1 MVYPFVLFSL
11 GLGSL
16 VGVFGVEMEDG
27 IKSVSVMKGDP
38 VTLNP
43 DFTEKQKYL
52 LIQWKFRSTRI
63 AEVNRLAQTN
73 STYDGPDERFRGRL
87 KLDQNGSLTIT
98 NTSTTDSGLYQL
110 TVVKK
115 ETIYISF
122 NVTVYDL
129 TEEENSILVI
139 EGDSV
144 TLNPEVT
151 KAQRYLL
158 IQWMYRSTRIAE
170 VNRLSKTSH
179 TYDADGRFRGR
190 LKLDQTGSLTI
201 TNTSTADSGLYKLA
215 IVNKETSY
223 MDYKVIVYRR
233 STNTNYVTSSGAV
246 INSTLNQTENANITE
261 TSKRSSEHC
270 CGSTEAVIRLLLS
283 VLVAVAAV
291 ALLVYDIRSTR
302 SELNMTEET
311 EDLYETCGGKSD
323 HKCELRRGFG
333 SQYVQ
338 M

>member
-1 MVYPFVLFSL
+1 MSVEVTTQRRNNQFSV
-11 GLGSL
+11 S
-16 VGVFGVEMEDG
+16 GVDTDG

-43 DFTEKQKYL
+43 DFTEIQKYL

-87 KLDQNGSLTIT
+87 KLDQTGSLTIT

-115 ETIYISF
+115 ETIYINF

-151 KAQRYLL
+151 GAQRYLL

-170 VNRLSKTSH
+170 VNRLTKTSF
-179 TYDADGRFRGR
+179 TFDADGRFRGR
-190 LKLDQTGSLTI
+190 LKLDPTGSLTI
-201 TNTSTADSGLYKLA
+201 TNTSTTDSGLYQLA

-233 STNTNYVTSSGAV
+233 SPSTNFVTSSDAV
-246 INSTLNQTENANITE
+246 ITSTLNQTENANITE
-261 TSKRSSEHC
+261 TYKMSSEHC
-270 CGSTEAVIRLLLS
+270 CGSTEAVIRSLLS

-291 ALLVYDIRSTR
+291 AVLVYDIRSTR
-302 SELNMTEET
+302 SELNITEET
-311 EDLYETCGGKSD
+311 EDLYETYGEKSD
-323 HKCELRRGFG
+323 DKCELSRGFG